1 MLLAAGCGD
10 GKASPTAPS
19 PISPTTP
26 SASQR
31 PVVTGVVFNNRPQN
45 GDTYRAG
52 EEISVG
58 ISFSQQVNFT
68 GRPQLALTIGTSTR
82 QATTYQDVSLMDFR
96 SFYYTVQRDD
106 LDTDG
111 IGIAANALAL
121 NGGTIRSA
129 DGEDA
134 ILDLGTHAIGNDP
147 DRKIDGSD
155 GTEPEPTPV
164 ASFASASQ
172 STGEG
177 AGTRNVTVNLS
188 PTPTSTLT
196 LNYRVGGTATS
207 GSDFSIV
214 GSGTL
219 SVLSG
224 ATTATIPVAIT
235 DDSAQE
241 SSETVILTLTSGSG
255 YTVNSDFARHTLTIA
270 DNDAPPPPAPEPEPD
285 CSMQIQGDGYTVC
298 YVEGYRADAEF
309 VRGVLNS
316 ASMRFRARY
325 GPSSTPVEIKL
336 YAEPGGRV
344 RGPGHAVAVGGP
356 SRLTIHIL
364 ARSAPAMQ
372 NACCTVLG
380 FPHQSDEYQVTV
392 HTHEYST
399 AFQHHFSGFYSKPS
413 WFHQGLQQYEGF
425 FAVGSPEVWR
435 LAAEKTYNDNSVSCG
450 QGLMGEQLAITD
462 HYTAGAIYLR
472 YLADRFGEQIHIDMI
487 RDGRANASQ
496 ILADLT
502 GETPCETFDHFR
514 NWMYEQYGLGEP

>member
-1 MLLAAGCGD
+1 
-10 GKASPTAPS
+10 
-19 PISPTTP
+19 
-26 SASQR
+26 
-31 PVVTGVVFNNRPQN
+31 
-45 GDTYRAG
+45 
-52 EEISVG
+52 
-58 ISFSQQVNFT
+58 
-68 GRPQLALTIGTSTR
+68 
-82 QATTYQDVSLMDFR
+82 MDFR

-344 RGPGHAVAVGGP
+344 RGPGHAVAVGGRLV
-356 SRLTIHIL
+356 SRFISWPGLPRRCRTH
-364 ARSAPAMQ
+364 AVPCS
-372 NACCTVLG
+372 G
-380 FPHQSDEYQVTV
+380 FPTSPTSTKSRCTRTSTRQPFST
-392 HTHEYST
+392 TSPAST
-399 AFQHHFSGFYSKPS
+399 ASP
-413 WFHQGLQQYEGF
+413 
-425 FAVGSPEVWR
+425 VGS
-435 LAAEKTYNDNSVSCG
+435 T
-450 QGLMGEQLAITD
+450 
-462 HYTAGAIYLR
+462 
-472 YLADRFGEQIHIDMI
+472 
-487 RDGRANASQ
+487 RAYSSTRASS
-496 ILADLT
+496 
-502 GETPCETFDHFR
+502 R
-514 NWMYEQYGLGEP
+514 